1 MTSTRSSWFWMIE
14 AAAWRAR
21 EIVKRDSLEGW
32 ISGEEGLVRCTG
44 NNDESLV
51 CTVFDESG
59 LCERV
64 VAVHPAVVDVEQLLI
79 CG

>member
-1 MTSTRSSWFWMIE
+1 MIE

-32 ISGEEGLVRCTG
+32 ISARERSIRYTG
-44 NNDESLV
+44 DNDWSLIH
-51 CTVFDESG
+51 TVFDESG

-64 VAVHPAVVDVEQLLI
+64 VAVNPAVVDVEKLLV
-79 CG
+79 CGRT